1 MDILG
6 MWLLDAFL
14 FLWSFDLSDV
24 WMGSSK
30 RFSKSAGKGWNP
42 QQLAINHCFSMVMKN
57 PYTTWVVL
65 GNHLTLVVRGSRV
78 PDVYMLEIR
87 RDIEPGLLD

>member
-1 MDILG
+1 ME
-6 MWLLDAFL
+6 
-14 FLWSFDLSDV
+14 
-24 WMGSSK
+24 
-30 RFSKSAGKGWNP
+30 
-42 QQLAINHCFSMVMKN
+42 MKN